1 MELYVS
7 NSKKYDFKVLSKSLN
22 KLMNSK
28 EVRNKIVQ
36 SLEKSIVKVI

>member
-1 MELYVS
+1 MALYVS